1 MTGGYA
7 GAGKI
12 NMGLAQAAEELGLAM
27 GVGSQRAMIERWEL
41 APSYN
46 IRKAAPRIPLFG
58 NIGIFQLKRYKADQ
72 IVQALEQIGADAL
85 AVHLNPL
92 QEVMQPE
99 GDKDFSGC
107 LAALHHL
114 CSKLHVPVIAK
125 EVGSGLS
132 GHVAKQLA
140 EAGVKYI
147 DVSGAGGTS
156 WSAVE
161 IERGRGAH
169 CEYWDWGIPTA
180 VAVADVARSTQL
192 PIIASGGIRSGLDV
206 AKGIALGASYGAA
219 AYPFLVAVSKGG
231 AKGAARE
238 LSSWID
244 SLKIAMF
251 LTRSRN
257 LAELAKAKIFITGRT
272 AELMGLMGQ
281 NLASYYGR

>member
-1 MTGGYA
+1 MHRYEGKTVKRKAEHVEVTLRKDVQHRCKCAGFEDIDFVHDALPELDFSKIDTSSKLFGKRISAPIIISSMTGGYA

-46 IRKAAPRIPLFG
+46 IRKVAPSIPIFG

-169 CEYWDWGIPTA
+169 C
-180 VAVADVARSTQL
+180 
-192 PIIASGGIRSGLDV
+192 
-206 AKGIALGASYGAA
+206 
-219 AYPFLVAVSKGG
+219 
-231 AKGAARE
+231 
-238 LSSWID
+238 
-244 SLKIAMF
+244 
-251 LTRSRN
+251 
-257 LAELAKAKIFITGRT
+257 
-272 AELMGLMGQ
+272 
-281 NLASYYGR
+281 